1 MEVHYAM
8 LSLPAKLKIIF
19 KFVCFSHYFFFYYIK
34 WLEKSNFVKETAIS
48 LKATEPH
55 GIHKVHRTVLL

>member
-1 MEVHYAM
+1 M
-8 LSLPAKLKIIF
+8 LSLTAKLKIIL
-19 KFVCFSHYFFFYYIK
+19 KFIHCSLYFFFYYIK
-34 WLEKSNFVKETAIS
+34 WHKKSNFVKETAIS